1 VEIAEWTRQSRCVR
15 VWHQLAPETSV
26 LKVVNCCACGA
37 VHGHPAALSRSLRFR
52 VPASAAV
59 HCPARHPL
67 HLPCCACFLCGS
79 ECWQPMFLTS
89 PSQVRGI
96 AADELFEHD
105 APVLTAPPVLNL
117 EYGNHRAGEESGD
130 EEAEEGRPC
139 AGAGAGAGAG
149 GADGDDLDIT
159 LDSLLTTTTVETAEI
174 TPIVNN
180 RRMVDAGVSR
190 SIRELHTVWHDP
202 LTYGLVS
209 LC

>member
-1 VEIAEWTRQSRCVR
+1 
-15 VWHQLAPETSV
+15 
-26 LKVVNCCACGA
+26 
-37 VHGHPAALSRSLRFR
+37 
-52 VPASAAV
+52 
-59 HCPARHPL
+59 
-67 HLPCCACFLCGS
+67 
-79 ECWQPMFLTS
+79 MFLTS

-96 AADELFEHD
+96 AADELFEQD

-117 EYGNHRAGEESGD
+117 EYGNHRAGEESD

-180 RRMVDAGVSR
+180 RRMVDAGVSK
-190 SIRELHTVWHDP
+190 SI
-202 LTYGLVS
+202 
-209 LC
+209 CA